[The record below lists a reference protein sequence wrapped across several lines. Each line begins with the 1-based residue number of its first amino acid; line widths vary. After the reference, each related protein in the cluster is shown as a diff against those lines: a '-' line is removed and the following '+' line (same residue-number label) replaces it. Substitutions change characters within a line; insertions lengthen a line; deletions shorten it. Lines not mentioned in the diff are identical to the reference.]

1 MKAGEECPIDYVL
14 IFTTKR
20 ETFVYICYQCVTRE
34 GQNNTG
40 PSKEILE
47 IPKGQSEAV
56 KRKTDNT
63 MAKRKKTNEQT
74 AIGEKFI
81 TNYNMKRHVD
91 HT

>member
-1 MKAGEECPIDYVL
+1 
-14 IFTTKR
+14 
-20 ETFVYICYQCVTRE
+20 
-34 GQNNTG
+34 
-40 PSKEILE
+40 
-47 IPKGQSEAV
+47 
-56 KRKTDNT
+56 